1 MGVIRANPVR
11 VTDWAS
17 RSAGSVWRA
26 FDLQLVTYAGLLVAV
41 GLVMAYTN
49 SLENGRLSL
58 QAGTTFSRGLM
69 WAGIAIVMFLVATAF
84 DYKWLKTFAWPLY
97 GFQIGLLLLT
107 LAIGDGV
114 SGAARWVRIGEFT
127 FQFSELAKV
136 LMIIVL
142 ANYLGSRQGRLN
154 SLPAVLGSVHP
165 RRAAAGARHDA
176 AGPRDVPRVRGDPR
190 GHALDVRREPEV
202 APDARARSASR

>member
-1 MGVIRANPVR
+1 MGVIRADSVR

-69 WAGIAIVMFLVATAF
+69 WAGIAIVMFLIATAF

-114 SGAARWVRIGEFT
+114 SGAARWVRIGDIHLPVQRAGQGPDDHRPGELPGQPPGPA
-127 FQFSELAKV
+127 QFAAGDPRGV
-136 LMIIVL
+136 
-142 ANYLGSRQGRLN
+142 
-154 SLPAVLGSVHP
+154 PP

-176 AGPRDVPRVRGDPR
+176 AGPRNVPRVRGDPR

-202 APDARARSASR
+202 AR